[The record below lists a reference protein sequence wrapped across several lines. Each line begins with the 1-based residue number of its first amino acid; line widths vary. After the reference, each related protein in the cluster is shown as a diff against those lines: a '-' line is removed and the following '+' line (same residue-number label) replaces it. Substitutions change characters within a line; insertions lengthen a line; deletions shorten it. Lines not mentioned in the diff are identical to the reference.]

1 MTILYFIIALGI
13 LIFIHELG
21 HFIMAKRAG
30 VCVEVFSLGFGP
42 RIIGFKAGDTDYR
55 ISLFPLGGYVKMRG
69 EEPEEGE
76 KGKEEEK
83 EKDPRSFAAKGVF
96 TRAKIVFCGPLMNF
110 ILAFLLMPIV
120 FMIGKPEPAFL
131 NEPPVVTDVRAESPA
146 ESAGLIKGDIIVSVD
161 GKSVQSWEGVLN
173 KILLSPNETMHFGIL
188 REGIPMKVDVAVGEM
203 PEVRGGY
210 VGIEPMLFE
219 GAEPYVGEVKAA
231 GAAAEAGIERGDLI
245 VSFGGQKVYDWLDLT
260 RLVNDS
266 GGKETEVTV
275 DRDGELV
282 SMPVTPKYDDKF
294 GRYIIGITK
303 DRMSGVT
310 MKVQRYGFVEAVAR
324 GTKENLKLLRLTFD
338 VLKRL
343 FTGKLSFKVIGGPVV
358 IAKASAAAAATGLSN
373 FIYFLAFLSMQL
385 SILNLFPIPVLD
397 GGQLVFLGFEA
408 VLRRPLS
415 ARIRM
420 VAHQVGFV
428 FLISLMLLITIND
441 IDNVWGIRE
450 LIKKLF

>member
-1 MTILYFIIALGI
+1 MTIIYFIIALGL
-13 LIFIHELG
+13 LIFIHEFG

-42 RIIGFKAGDTDYR
+42 RIIGFKIGETDYR
-55 ISLFPLGGYVKMRG
+55 LSLLPLGGYVKMRG
-69 EEPEEGE
+69 EEPGDE
-76 KGKEEEK
+76 KE
-83 EKDPRSFAAKGVF
+83 EKDPRSFAGKGVF
-96 TRAKIVFCGPLMNF
+96 ARAKIVFCGPLMNC

-131 NEPPVVTDVRAESPA
+131 QEPPVVTDVRAESPA
-146 ESAGLIKGDIIVSVD
+146 ETAGLIKGDVIVSVD
-161 GKSVQSWEGVLN
+161 GKGVETWDGVLN
-173 KILLSPNETMHFGIL
+173 KILLSPNEALEFDIE
-188 REGIPMKVDVAVGEM
+188 REGQPMTVDVAVGEL

-219 GAEPYVGEVKAA
+219 GAEPYVGDVKA
-231 GAAAEAGIERGDLI
+231 GAAAAAAGIVRGDLI

-275 DRDGELV
+275 DRGGELIP
-282 SMPVTPKYDDKF
+282 MPVTAKYDDKF

-303 DRMSGVT
+303 DRMSGIT
-310 MKVQRYGFVEAVAR
+310 MKVRKYGFVAAIVR
-324 GTKENLKLLRLTFD
+324 GTKENVKLLRLTFD
-338 VLKRL
+338 VLKKL
-343 FTGKLSFKVIGGPVV
+343 FTGKLSFKVIGGPVI

-415 ARIRM
+415 AKVRM

-441 IDNVWGIRE
+441 IDNVWGVRE
-450 LIKKLF
+450 LLKKLF